1 MNGPVLHD
9 DPDDMLRAWVEPGA
23 HLHFASTMA
32 RPNALLYALA
42 RTREGRQDVTVS
54 VAAVHSSAHALALS
68 GAVRHVIT
76 GFLGDVY
83 PLPRHNPLYAQI
95 ARGQPFTAEIWPLW
109 TLVQRLAAA
118 GTGAPAAVTRSLL
131 TSDLRH
137 ALTADLETV
146 TSFDGGTAHL
156 VRPLAPDLTLVHA
169 VLADRRGNLVL
180 GSPSGEGAWAAYA
193 ARHGVLA
200 SAERIVE
207 RLPDA
212 CSGLL
217 AVPGHLVRALC
228 PAPRGA
234 HPQALATPPA
244 TGVAGYPDD
253 YTFLE
258 EVNAH
263 CRRGAGTEWFDRWV
277 RSPRGH
283 DDYLRRLDR
292 RPRRV
297 ARPSRTVPSTAGA
310 RERLVI
316 LGARAVRDRVLA
328 DGHTTVLAGIGHSHL
343 AAWLARDMLARR
355 GVDIRVCAELGFYD
369 MRPAHGQVHLF
380 APAHLPG
387 AGHRVGLPEILGGVV
402 TAGGEQCLGVLST
415 AQIDRS
421 GALNTCLLPDGRW
434 LTGPGGACDIAAAAD
449 CVVLAQAEPRR
460 YVASVR
466 HRTSPGDRVRTCV
479 SHYGRFERAGPGE
492 SFALSTW
499 LPPHDAPGDD
509 PFRTVARTTE
519 GWSAGGR
526 PPVPEPAV
534 TVRELAALRA
544 LDPDG
549 VYR

>member
-1 MNGPVLHD
+1 MNGPALHD

-23 HLHFASTMA
+23 HLHAASTMA
-32 RPNALLYALA
+32 RPNALLCALA
-42 RTREGRQDVTVS
+42 RTREGRRDVTVS

-68 GAVRHVIT
+68 AAVRHVIT

-83 PLPRHNPLYAQI
+83 PMPRHNPLYARV
-95 ARGQPFTAEIWPLW
+95 AEGHPFTAEIWPLW

-118 GTGAPAAVTRSLL
+118 GAGAPAAVTRSLL

-137 ALTADLETV
+137 ALTADLRTV
-146 TSFDGGTAHL
+146 TTFEGGAAHL
-156 VRPLAPDLTLVHA
+156 VRPLAPDLTLMHA

-200 SAERIVE
+200 STERVVE
-207 RLPDA
+207 RLPDG

-217 AVPGHLVRALC
+217 VVPGHLVRALC

-244 TGVAGYPDD
+244 TGVAGYADD
-253 YTFLE
+253 YAFLE
-258 EVNAH
+258 DVNAH
-263 CRRGAGTEWFDRWV
+263 CRRGAGAEWFDQWV

-283 DDYLRRLDR
+283 ADYLRRLDS
-292 RPRRV
+292 RPRLA
-297 ARPSRTVPSTAGA
+297 ARPSSTAPSTPSA

-316 LGARAVRDRVLA
+316 LGARAVRDHVLA
-328 DGHTTVLAGIGHSHL
+328 DGYRTVLAGIGHSHL
-343 AAWLARDMLARR
+343 AAWLARDLLARR
-355 GVDIRVCAELGFYD
+355 GVDIRVCAELGFCD
-369 MRPAHGQVHLF
+369 MRPADGQVHLF
-380 APAHLPG
+380 APAHVPG
-387 AGHRVGLPEILGGVV
+387 ASHRVGLPEVLGGIV

-421 GALNTCLLPDGRW
+421 GTLNTCLLPDGRW

-460 YVASVR
+460 YVASVW
-466 HRTSPGDRVRTCV
+466 HCTSPGDRVRTCV
-479 SHYGRFERAGPGE
+479 SHYGRFERASSGE
-492 SFALSTW
+492 PLALATW
-499 LPPHDAPGDD
+499 LPPQDAPGQD
-509 PFRTVARTTE
+509 PAGMVDRTTQ
-519 GWSAGGR
+519 GWSAGDR
-526 PPVPEPAV
+526 PPVLEPAV
-534 TVRELAALRA
+534 TARELDALRA